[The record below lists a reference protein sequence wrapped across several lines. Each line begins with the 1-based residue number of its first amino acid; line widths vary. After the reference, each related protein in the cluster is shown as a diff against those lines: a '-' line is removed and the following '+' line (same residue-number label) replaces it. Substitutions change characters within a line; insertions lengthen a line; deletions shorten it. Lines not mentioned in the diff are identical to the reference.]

1 MDCCL
6 LNTTNRTLFFRVFV
20 LLTAMGQRALQGPRA
35 VSVMESL
42 LVMLAKVLSPIHSNQ
57 PGVVSPTGHL
67 DLTLIG
73 WILLF
78 LCRNLDNT
86 IATNSSGEEQAA
98 AVGSKKSHGNN
109 VMYMNDFWPLVLG
122 RKKSQQIVLP
132 IL

>member
-1 MDCCL
+1 
-6 LNTTNRTLFFRVFV
+6 
-20 LLTAMGQRALQGPRA
+20 MGQRALQGPRA
-35 VSVMESL
+35 ISVMESL

-98 AVGSKKSHGNN
+98 AVGSKKSHGKN
-109 VMYMNDFWPLVLG
+109 VVYMNGFCPLVLG
-122 RKKSQQIVLP
+122 EKSQQIVIPSVELFAQT
-132 IL
+132 